1 MGALSIIVLIIVDN
15 ILLIN
20 LDCYE
25 IKNWNDICWV
35 VFELSIQRSVELEN
49 VVAVDVQG
57 VLLRFRD
64 LLKQSDVVR
73 LLIEISILLHIQVL
87 IFVVD
92 NGVSGQEFFE
102 FGLKVI
108 GVDVGSPEDLSVAA
122 HLVAVSDHV
131 TIQVGA

>member
-20 LDCYE
+20 LHSDE
-25 IKNWNDICWV
+25 IKNRNDISWII
-35 VFELSIQRSVELEN
+35 FQLSIQRSVELEN
-49 VVAVDVQG
+49 VVAVDIQG
-57 VLLRFRD
+57 VFLGFRD
-64 LLKQSDVVR
+64 LLKQGDVVR

-108 GVDVGSPEDLSVAA
+108 GVDVGSPKDLGVAA

-131 TIQVGA
+131 PVQVRA